1 MKNPFIQMAQEGLV
15 FLKRPIYV
23 TLLYYG
29 VALILW
35 GIIAKDYFS
44 QKDTSEDPFITTK
57 IGFWV
62 LSILI
67 AAGFL
72 KLGIELMIPKYRRQ
86 YFRKM
91 ESRGQKRRTR
101 PHGS

>member
-1 MKNPFIQMAQEGLV
+1 MKNPFVQLAQEGLV

-29 VALILW
+29 IALVLW
-35 GIIAKDYFS
+35 GIIAKDYFF
-44 QKDTSEDPFITTK
+44 QKENEDPFVTTK

-67 AAGFL
+67 TGGFI

-86 YFRKM
+86 LFRK
-91 ESRGQKRRTR
+91 SRDQRSGQ
-101 PHGS
+101 

>member
-1 MKNPFIQMAQEGLV
+1 MKNPFVQLAEDGLF

-44 QKDTSEDPFITTK
+44 QKEGEGPFITTK

-86 YFRKM
+86 YFRKTKPRDRRRA
-91 ESRGQKRRTR
+91 ESHN
-101 PHGS
+101 P